1 MGELRLHL
9 EDEMT
14 KFLIWSIEHG
24 AWWAPARS
32 GYTVN
37 IREAGRYTWGE
48 AKAIVDDANI
58 VTTNE
63 CVIPESYV
71 DPTARES

>member
-1 MGELRLHL
+1 
-9 EDEMT
+9 
-14 KFLIWSIEHG
+14 
-24 AWWAPARS
+24 
-32 GYTVN
+32 VN

-48 AKAIVDDANI
+48 AKEIVDDAN
-58 VTTNE
+58 VATVNE